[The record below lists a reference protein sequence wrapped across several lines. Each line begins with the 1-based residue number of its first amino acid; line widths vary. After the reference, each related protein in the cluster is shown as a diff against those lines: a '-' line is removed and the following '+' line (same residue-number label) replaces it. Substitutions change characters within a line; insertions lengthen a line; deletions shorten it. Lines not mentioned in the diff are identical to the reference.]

1 MSDNTE
7 EKNSIPV
14 IKWRNKDG
22 QWVPLYVDTI
32 EKEKQER
39 IESEKAI
46 NNSIN
51 AVSQKVASNDITQK
65 TMTVPNSTIAAFNPY
80 GKSSGNLSYSVQGL
94 NVSPYNVAGTYKLSE
109 IITKLMSVAHTHD
122 NVAYTVRSNCNCNCQ
137 CDCHCGGGDC

>member
-65 TMTVPNSTIAAFNPY
+65 TMAVPNSTIAAFNPY

-109 IITKLMSVAHTHD
+109 IITKLMSVAHTHG
-122 NVAYTVRSNCNCNCQ
+122 NIAYTVHSNCNCNCQ